1 MYVAGAESR
10 EQGDYIMANLDKPSS
25 TEEEYFAREEIE
37 KKRKLALEQTQA
49 LATQQREDLK
59 KLHYMKCPKC
69 GMNLQSLKRG
79 DVEIDTCFNCQGIFL
94 DAGELE
100 RLMNQS
106 GTENSGKWMGAVL
119 NLFKGK

>member
-1 MYVAGAESR
+1 MS
-10 EQGDYIMANLDKPSS
+10 DLNKPSS
-25 TEEEYFAREEIE
+25 TEEEYFAREDIE
-37 KKRKLALEQTQA
+37 KKRKLALEQAEQMA
-49 LATQQREDLK
+49 VKQREDLK
-59 KLHYMKCPKC
+59 ALHFMKCPKC
-69 GMNLQSLKRG
+69 GMDLQTLKRG
-79 DVEIDTCFNCQGIFL
+79 QVDIDTCFNCHGIFL

>member
-1 MYVAGAESR
+1 
-10 EQGDYIMANLDKPSS
+10 MATPDKPSS

-37 KKRKLALEQTQA
+37 KKRKLALQQSQSMA
-49 LATQQREDLK
+49 SQQREDLK

-69 GMNLQSLKRG
+69 GMDLQTLKHG
-79 DVEIDTCFNCQGIFL
+79 NVDVETCFNCHGVFL

-100 RLMNQS
+100 RLMKQA
-106 GTENSGKWMGAVL
+106 GHENSGKWMGAVL